1 MSEDKRLKN
10 LKYLKIT
17 FKETLNSYSSSVT
30 TYINEQAKLEDTA
43 HWYLSLHTEMNAK
56 SLH

>member
-1 MSEDKRLKN
+1 MSQDKRLKN
-10 LKYLKIT
+10 LKYLKVT

-43 HWYLSLHTEMNAK
+43 H
-56 SLH
+56 